1 MKKSIL
7 AVAGL
12 AAVAGVVAPMGAAFA
27 DDFRGPLTD
36 TIDVSITD
44 SCVFA
49 RGATP
54 HVNGDGT
61 TARGTWGSDATAD
74 LLSGTLAAGEYDADY
89 GSSNFNVICN
99 HKAGWKVTAAATALT
114 GKTTTTENIPL
125 STPAAD
131 TKGWN
136 YTSSSSDS
144 DATTAFVAEY
154 FKAHTAA
161 SNEVVAQSTVTTP
174 TAGRN
179 FTVKYAVAVD
189 HQLSAQTYEGTIAY
203 TLAEL

>member
-1 MKKSIL
+1 MKKTL
-7 AVAGL
+7 
-12 AAVAGVVAPMGAAFA
+12 GVVAAATLAAMPVMGVFA
-27 DDFRGPLTD
+27 EDFRGPLTD

-44 SCVFA
+44 ACVFA
-49 RGATP
+49 RGATA
-54 HVNGDGT
+54 HVDGDGT
-61 TARGTWGSDATAD
+61 TARGTWGSEATAD

-89 GSSNFNVICN
+89 GSSNFNVVCN
-99 HKAGWKVTAAATALT
+99 HKAGWKVTATATALK
-114 GKTTTTENIPL
+114 GKTTTTEEIPL
-125 STPAAD
+125 GTPSAD
-131 TKGWN
+131 VKGWN